1 MRRFIHLSILSFVIC
16 IAAFAQDN
24 AVFIELTD
32 STLMVF
38 PRECIEN
45 QTDDGHVISMQLK
58 GDTTITITKARIKSQ
73 NDTYQGEYAKLE
85 SFKFNNKYNDQLFTD
100 AVGTIDDEN
109 GNVLMTH
116 DYESGKE
123 YPSFEEGLRFI
134 KENSDD
140 IKVNVDLKRSS
151 ASFAADE
158 IIRSLGME
166 DRCFF
171 TGVNE
176 KDVPAVASTVS
187 IPYYINIRSSLKE
200 MFDEEYWISVAS
212 RINALGGVGINSNFR
227 LITKKG
233 VEICKKNS
241 LLVSVFTPDSE
252 TELNY
257 ALTLSPDN
265 ITTRNPELILSK
277 RRFVK

>member
-1 MRRFIHLSILSFVIC
+1 MNLKPIKKLIV
-16 IAAFAQDN
+16 AGT
-24 AVFIELTD
+24 AVTAVASVVKKKIE
-32 STLMVF
+32 S
-38 PRECIEN
+38 E
-45 QTDDGHVISMQLK
+45 
-58 GDTTITITKARIKSQ
+58 AIKSAYTLPDSFTVTAHSGCNGTKDNTIESLREAINSGAQ
-73 NDTYQGEYAKLE
+73 ILE
-85 SFKFNNKYNDQLFTD
+85 LDIL
-100 AVGTIDDEN
+100 DDEN